1 MRPIK
6 PLGLDHVVLRVSNV
20 ARACAWYETVL
31 GCKVERVLPSL
42 GLTQLRAGAS
52 LIDLVDINSPAGKAG
67 GAAAG
72 LKRRNMDHFCV
83 RIAAFSER
91 KIIAHLKRHGIAPGT
106 VGRRY
111 GALGHGPSMYLTDP
125 DGNTV
130 ELKGPPD
137 ADQTERV
144 ADAIVSPGRR
154 IRRKTGEAGRTR
166 ATI

>member
-1 MRPIK
+1 MPAAIK
-6 PLGLDHVVLRVSNV
+6 PLGLDHIVLRVADVGKS
-20 ARACAWYETVL
+20 CAWYRAAL

-42 GLTQLRAGAS
+42 GLTQLRLGAS
-52 LIDLVDINSPAGKAG
+52 LIDLVDVQSRVGREG

-72 LKRRNMDHFCV
+72 PKRRNMDHFCV
-83 RIAAFSER
+83 QLAEFDAL
-91 KIIAHLKRHGIAPGT
+91 KISAQLKRKGIEPGL

-130 ELKGPPD
+130 ELKGPPE

-144 ADAIVSPGRR
+144 PDAYRPGRR
-154 IRRKTGEAGRTR
+154 R
-166 ATI
+166 

>member
-1 MRPIK
+1 MPAAIK
-6 PLGLDHVVLRVSNV
+6 PLGLDHIVLRVADVGRS
-20 ARACAWYETVL
+20 CAWYRAVL

-42 GLTQLRAGAS
+42 GLTQLRLGSS
-52 LIDLVDINSPAGKAG
+52 LIDLVDVQSGVGREG

-72 LKRRNMDHFCV
+72 PKRRNMDHFCV
-83 RIAAFSER
+83 QLAEFDAL
-91 KIIAHLKRHGIAPGT
+91 KISAQLKRKGIEPGP

-130 ELKGPPD
+130 ELKGPPE

-144 ADAIVSPGRR
+144 PDAYRPGRR
-154 IRRKTGEAGRTR
+154 R
-166 ATI
+166 